1 MSIKSKAALSFAGSR
16 NFPAAKAAVRKFFT
30 KRHEVSLLP
39 NLIEVQLNSYRWF
52 LEKGLKDLLGEINP
66 IKDFTGKNL
75 ELFFG
80 DYFFDKPKYDELT
93 SRERNTTFEAPLYV
107 AAKLV
112 NKVSGKTKTQD
123 VYFGDFPLMTPRGTF
138 IVNGVERVVVS
149 QLIKSPGAFFSAET
163 MRGKNF
169 YGAKIIPNRGAWL
182 ELDTDAA
189 GVIGVKIDRKR
200 RIPITALLRVF
211 GLPGNEDILAAF
223 SDVDTDPDTRY
234 IQNTL
239 SKDASTNADE
249 GFKEVYK
256 RIRPGD
262 LATVENARSL
272 ISGMFFNAER
282 YDLSQVGRFKFNQR
296 LNIQNRAISASA
308 RARPDPLRSRGS
320 EASSQARL
328 AERDGSASARPAS
341 PNRGELPSRDG
352 QILTLEDL
360 VAVVKEII
368 RLNNSQNPPDDIDH
382 LANRRIRA
390 VGELIQAR
398 FRVGLARMA
407 RIAKDR
413 MSLADLETVTPAQ
426 LIHVRP
432 IVATMQEFFSSSQLS
447 QFMDQ
452 TNPLAELEHKR
463 RLSAMGPGGLSRE
476 RAGFE
481 VRDVHRSHYGRLCP
495 ITTPEGPNIGLVA
508 HLATYARINDFG
520 FIETPYR
527 MVKKTAKNDGHDAVE
542 EISLFDVKNDKGEL
556 VVAAGQTITLKQAK
570 DLAKIENLKDI
581 RLKPRL
587 TNKVSYLDAYEEEQ
601 LTIGQAGL
609 ETDPKGYF
617 VEPRASVRVRNVP
630 SIAETSDIDCLDVSP
645 KQIISVTTSLIPFL
659 EHDDANRALMG
670 SNMQRQAVSCIKPAS
685 PVVGTGMEEKA
696 ARDSGQVILAEEDGE
711 VVSVVGDK
719 IVIVGNKGKK
729 KEYPLLKFLR
739 TNSATAINQIPKV
752 SKGQKVKKGDLLAD
766 GASTADGELALG
778 QNVLVAFMSWEGGN
792 YEDAILISERVV
804 QKDLFSSI
812 HIDDFKID
820 VRDTKLGPEQVTRD
834 IPNVGEEKLKDLD
847 ENGVI
852 RIGAQIKA
860 GDILVGKIT
869 PKGETDLTAE
879 EKLLRVIFGEKSRD
893 VKDTSLTLPHG
904 EYGKVVN
911 IKEFSR
917 DAGDKLAS
925 GVIRSIQVSVAVL
938 RKIQVGDK
946 MAGRHGNKG
955 VISKIIPVEDM
966 PFMADGTPVDIIL
979 NPLGVVSRMNLG
991 QILETHLGLAVSR
1004 LGYKVATPVL
1014 DGITEAQIKDELE
1027 KAGLPKDGKIT
1038 MYDGKTGEPFDEKVT
1053 VGVAYML
1060 KLHHLVDDKMHARST
1075 GPYSLITQ
1083 QPLGGKAQFGGQR
1096 FGEMEVWAL
1105 EGYGVAHTLQEMLTI
1120 KSDDVIG
1127 RSKTYESIVKGEPI
1141 KKPNVPESF
1150 RVLVKELQSL
1160 CLDVELLGEGGQVT
1174 SASEESEVIAPNQP
1188 VVPVAMPE
1196 SSLFTDEPRKKF
1208 KKKEK
1213 K

>member
-1 MSIKSKAALSFAGSR
+1 MPKVSKEKIQQPTLNFKSQKLPKR
-16 NFPAAKAAVRKFFT
+16 VFFSEF
-30 KRHEVSLLP
+30 HETSALP
-39 NLIEVQLNSYRWF
+39 NLIEVQLNSYKWF
-52 LEKGLKDLLGEINP
+52 LEKGLKELLAEVTP

-80 DYFFDKPKYDELT
+80 DYFFEKGKYDEYT
-93 SRERNTTFEAPLYV
+93 ARERNTTYEAPLYV
-107 AAKLV
+107 TAKLI
-112 NKVSGKTKTQD
+112 NKLTGKTKSQD

-138 IVNGVERVVVS
+138 IINGVERVVVS
-149 QLIKSPGAFFSAET
+149 QLIKSPGVFFTTEFL
-163 MRGKNF
+163 RGKNC

-200 RIPITALLRVF
+200 RIPITALMRVF
-211 GLPGNEDILAAF
+211 GLKTNEEILKEF
-223 SDVDTDPDTRY
+223 SEIDTDPDVKY

-239 SKDASTNADE
+239 AKDASQTADE
-249 GFKEVYK
+249 GYKEVYK
-256 RIRPGD
+256 RVRPGD
-262 LATVENARSL
+262 LATVDNARSL
-272 ISGMFFNAER
+272 IDGMFFNTER
-282 YDLSQVGRFKFNQR
+282 YDFSAVGRYKFNQR
-296 LNIQNRAISASA
+296 MKLPKTDN
-308 RARPDPLRSRGS
+308 PL
-320 EASSQARL
+320 
-328 AERDGSASARPAS
+328 
-341 PNRGELPSRDG
+341 
-352 QILTLEDL
+352 LTCADFI
-360 VAVVKEII
+360 AVVKEII
-368 RLNNSQNPPDDIDH
+368 RLNNTQAVADDIDH

-413 MSLADLETVTPAQ
+413 MSLADLETVSPVQ

-495 ITTPEGPNIGLVA
+495 ITTPEGPNIGLVS
-508 HLATYARINDFG
+508 HMATYARINDFG

-527 MVKKTAKNDGHDAVE
+527 LVKKFAKNDGQDLVG
-542 EISLFDVKNDKGEL
+542 EIALYDVKSDQGKVL
-556 VVAAGQTITLKQAK
+556 AQAEINIDAK
-570 DLAKIENLKDI
+570 LAKLISKEASQQTTVRIKPKLTDKIE
-581 RLKPRL
+581 
-587 TNKVSYLDAYEEEQ
+587 YLDAFEEEQ
-601 LTIGQAGL
+601 MIIGQANIVVD
-609 ETDPKGYF
+609 EQNYF
-617 VEPRASVRVRNVP
+617 TEKRAPVRVRSVP
-630 SIAETSDIDCLDVSP
+630 SIADTDEIDCIDISP
-645 KQIISVTTSLIPFL
+645 KQIVSVTTSLIPFL

-670 SNMQRQAVSCIKPAS
+670 SNMQRQAVACIRPAA
-685 PVVGTGMEEKA
+685 PFVGTGMEEKA
-696 ARDSGQVILAEEDGE
+696 ARDSGAVIVTEEDGHIAS
-711 VVSVVGDK
+711 VSGDK
-719 IVIVGNKGKK
+719 IVVVNDSGKK
-729 KEYPLLKFLR
+729 REYHLLKFLR
-739 TNSATAINQIPKV
+739 TNSATCINQIARV
-752 SKGQKVKKGDLLAD
+752 NKGQNVKKGDLLAD
-766 GASTADGELALG
+766 GTSTEGGELGLG
-778 QNVLVAFMSWEGGN
+778 QNVVVAFMSWEGGN
-792 YEDAILISERVV
+792 YEDAILVSERVV
-804 QKDLFSSI
+804 QQDRYSSI

-820 VRDTKLGPEQVTRD
+820 VRDTKLGPEQITRD

-847 ENGVI
+847 ENGII
-852 RIGAQIKA
+852 RIGAQVKA

-869 PKGETDLTAE
+869 PKGETDLTPE

-911 IKEFSR
+911 IREFSR
-917 DAGDKLAS
+917 EAGDKLQS

-938 RKIQVGDK
+938 RKVQVGDK
-946 MAGRHGNKG
+946 RAGRHGYKG
-955 VISKIIPVEDM
+955 VISKIIPVEDL
-966 PFMADGTPVDIIL
+966 PFMADGTPVDLIL

-991 QILETHLGLAVSR
+991 QILETHLGMAARSLN
-1004 LGYKVATPVL
+1004 YKIATPAL
-1014 DGITEAQIKDELE
+1014 DGLNETQIKGELT
-1027 KAGLPKDGKIT
+1027 KAGIPTDGKVVL
-1038 MYDGKTGEPFDEKVT
+1038 YDGKTGEAFDEKVT
-1053 VGVAYML
+1053 VGVAYIM

-1105 EGYGVAHTLQEMLTI
+1105 EGYGAAHTLQEMLTI
-1120 KSDDVIG
+1120 KSDDVMG
-1127 RSKTYESIVKGEPI
+1127 RSKTYEAIVKGEPI

-1160 CLDVELLGEGGQVT
+1160 CLDVELLGADG
-1174 SASEESEVIAPNQP
+1174 VIANALEQEQMIMQDQNLVKP
-1188 VVPVAMPE
+1188 AMEVLENPA
-1196 SSLFTDEPRKKF
+1196 SLFADEEKKI

-1213 K
+1213 KGK

>member
-1 MSIKSKAALSFAGSR
+1 MAKQKHDPNQTALEIGSR
-16 NFPAAKAAVRKFFT
+16 TVPRRIFFSKLHDT
-30 KRHEVSLLP
+30 KGLP
-39 NLIEVQLNSYRWF
+39 NLIEVQLNSYKWF
-52 LEKGLKDLLGEINP
+52 LEKGLKELLGEVSP

-75 ELFFG
+75 ELSFG
-80 DYFFDKPKYDELT
+80 DYYFEKGKYDEYT
-93 SRERNTTFEAPLYV
+93 ARERNTTYEAPLYV
-107 AAKLV
+107 SAKLV

-138 IVNGVERVVVS
+138 IINGVERVVVS
-149 QLIKSPGAFFSAET
+149 QLIKSPGVFFTAESL
-163 MRGKNF
+163 RGKNYF
-169 YGAKIIPNRGAWL
+169 GAKIIPNRGAWL

-200 RIPITALLRVF
+200 RIPITAFLRVY
-211 GLPGNEDILAAF
+211 GLSANEEILQAFADI
-223 SDVDTDPDTRY
+223 DTDPDVKY
-234 IQNTL
+234 IQRTL
-239 SKDASTNADE
+239 EKDSSQNADE
-249 GFKEVYK
+249 GYKEVYK

-262 LATVENARSL
+262 LATVDNARSL
-272 ISGMFFNAER
+272 IDGMFFNTER
-282 YDLSQVGRFKFNQR
+282 YDFSDVGRYKFNQR
-296 LNIQNRAISASA
+296 MHLGNIKN
-308 RARPDPLRSRGS
+308 PL
-320 EASSQARL
+320 
-328 AERDGSASARPAS
+328 
-341 PNRGELPSRDG
+341 
-352 QILTLEDL
+352 LTREDL
-360 VAVVKEII
+360 VGVVREII
-368 RLNNSQNPPDDIDH
+368 RLNNTQEPADDIDH

-407 RIAKDR
+407 RICKDR
-413 MSLADLETVTPAQ
+413 MSLADLETVSPVQ

-495 ITTPEGPNIGLVA
+495 ITTPEGPNIGLVS
-508 HLATYARINDFG
+508 HLATYARVNEFG

-527 MVKKTAKNDGHDAVE
+527 MVKNRAKNDGEDLVG
-542 EISLFDVKNDKGEL
+542 EIVRFDVKSDSGEIL
-556 VVAAGQTITLKQAK
+556 ASAGSKIDAK
-570 DLAKIENLKDI
+570 TAKEIAKASSQQVEFAI
-581 RLKPRL
+581 KPHL
-587 TNKVSYLDAYEEEQ
+587 TDSVEYLDAFEEEQ
-601 LTIGQAGL
+601 MIIGQATT
-609 ETDPKGYF
+609 ETNEEGYF
-617 VEPRASVRVRNVP
+617 LEKRAPVRVRSVP
-630 SIAETSDIDCLDVSP
+630 SIGDTDEINCLDISP
-645 KQIISVTTSLIPFL
+645 KQIVSVTTSLIPFL

-670 SNMQRQAVSCIKPAS
+670 SNMQRQAVACIRPAA
-685 PVVGTGMEEKA
+685 PLVGTGMEQKA
-696 ARDSGQVILAEEDGE
+696 ASDSGSVILAEEAGTVTQVLGDKIT
-711 VVSVVGDK
+711 VVGDS
-719 IVIVGNKGKK
+719 GKK
-729 KEYPLLKFLR
+729 KDYPLLKFLR
-739 TNSATAINQIPKV
+739 TNSATCINQIPRV
-752 SKGQKVKKGDLLAD
+752 NKGQKVKKGDLLAD
-766 GASTADGELALG
+766 GTSTEGGELSLG

-792 YEDAILISERVV
+792 YEDAILVSERVV
-804 QKDLFSSI
+804 QQDRYSSI

-852 RIGAQIKA
+852 RIGAQVKA

-869 PKGETDLTAE
+869 PKGETDLTPE

-911 IKEFSR
+911 IREFSR
-917 DAGDKLAS
+917 EAGDKLPS

-938 RKIQVGDK
+938 RKVQVGDK

-955 VISKIIPVEDM
+955 VISKIIPVEDL
-966 PFMADGTPVDIIL
+966 PFMADGTPVDLIL

-991 QILETHLGLAVSR
+991 QILETHLGMAAYKM
-1004 LGYKVATPVL
+1004 GYKIATPVL
-1014 DGITEAQIKDELE
+1014 DGLNELQIKEELKKTGVPE
-1027 KAGLPKDGKIT
+1027 DGKVVL
-1038 MYDGKTGEPFDEKVT
+1038 YDGKTGEPFDEKVT
-1053 VGVAYML
+1053 VGVAYMM

-1105 EGYGVAHTLQEMLTI
+1105 EGYGAAHTLQEMLTI
-1120 KSDDVIG
+1120 KSDDVMG
-1127 RSKTYESIVKGEPI
+1127 RSKTYESIVKGEAI
-1141 KKPNVPESF
+1141 KKPNIPESF

-1160 CLDVELLGEGGQVT
+1160 CLDVELLGEDGVIANALQQEEMVMQQQDLNRPAVEVAENT
-1174 SASEESEVIAPNQP
+1174 ASLFSEEE
-1188 VVPVAMPE
+1188 
-1196 SSLFTDEPRKKF
+1196 KK
-1208 KKKEK
+1208 KPKKEK
-1213 K
+1213 KVK

>member
-1 MSIKSKAALSFAGSR
+1 MASKAHSPSSSLATMDEVK
-16 NFPAAKAAVRKFFT
+16 PRKFFT
-30 KRHEVSLLP
+30 KSHEVALLP
-39 NLIEVQLNSYRWF
+39 NLIEVQLDSYKWF
-52 LEKGLKDLLGEINP
+52 IEKGLKELLGEINP
-66 IKDFTGKNL
+66 IRDFTSKNL
-75 ELFFG
+75 ELSFG
-80 DYFFDKPKYDELT
+80 DHFFDKPKYDEIQA
-93 SRERNTTFEAPLYV
+93 REKNTTYEAPLYV
-107 AAKLV
+107 SAKLL
-112 NKVSGKTKTQD
+112 NKVTGKTKTQD
-123 VYFGDFPLMTPRGTF
+123 VYFGDFSLMTPRGTF
-138 IVNGVERVVVS
+138 IINGVERVVVC
-149 QLIKSPGAFFSAET
+149 QLIKSPGVFFTAEFL
-163 MRGKNF
+163 RGKNF

-211 GLPGNEDILAAF
+211 GLSSNEQILEAFKDI
-223 SDVDTDPDTRY
+223 DTDPDTKY

-239 SKDASTNADE
+239 EKDASTTADE
-249 GFKEVYK
+249 GYKEVYK

-262 LATVENARSL
+262 LATVDNAKSL
-272 ISGMFFNAER
+272 ISGMFFNTER
-282 YDLSQVGRFKFNQR
+282 YDLSAVGRFKFNQR
-296 LNIQNRAISASA
+296 LHMQ
-308 RARPDPLRSRGS
+308 PK
-320 EASSQARL
+320 E
-328 AERDGSASARPAS
+328 DGLLS
-341 PNRGELPSRDG
+341 
-352 QILTLEDL
+352 LEDL
-360 VAVVKEII
+360 VGVIKEII
-368 RLNNSQNPPDDIDH
+368 RLNNTQEPADDIDH
-382 LANRRIRA
+382 LASRRVRA
-390 VGELIQAR
+390 VGELIQTR

-413 MSLADLETVTPAQ
+413 MSLADLDTVTPAQ

-508 HLATYARINDFG
+508 HMATYARVNPFG
-520 FIETPYR
+520 FLETPYR
-527 MVKKTAKNDGHDAVE
+527 MVKKSAKNDGKDGVGEIAQFDIKDNSGVSMVPAGTEISSEMAKKLQRHE
-542 EISLFDVKNDKGEL
+542 EILEFRIKPKVTS
-556 VVAAGQTITLKQAK
+556 
-570 DLAKIENLKDI
+570 KIQ
-581 RLKPRL
+581 
-587 TNKVSYLDAYEEEQ
+587 YLDAFEEEQ
-601 LTIGQAGL
+601 LTIGQSGIEIDADGH
-609 ETDPKGYF
+609 F
-617 VEPRASVRVRNVP
+617 VEPRSSVRVHSVP
-630 SIAETSDIDCLDVSP
+630 TIAETSEIDCLDISP

-670 SNMQRQAVSCIKPAS
+670 SNMQRQAVSTICPDS
-685 PVVGTGMEEKA
+685 PIVGTGMERKA
-696 ARDSGQVILAEEDGE
+696 ASDSGTVILAEEDGE
-711 VVSVVGDK
+711 VVSVTGEK
-719 IVIVGNKGKK
+719 IVVAGEKGKK
-729 KEYPLLKFLR
+729 KEYILLKFIR
-739 TNSATAINQIPKV
+739 TNSATAINQIPRV
-752 SKGQKVKKGDLLAD
+752 YKGQQVKRGDLLAD
-766 GASTADGELALG
+766 GASTEHGELALG

-792 YEDAILISERVV
+792 YEDAILVSERLV
-804 QKDLFSSI
+804 QQDRYSSI

-820 VRDTKLGPEQVTRD
+820 VRDTKLGPEQITRD

-847 ENGVI
+847 ENGII
-852 RIGAQIKA
+852 RIGSQVKA

-893 VKDTSLTLPHG
+893 VKDTSLNLPHG

-911 IKEFSR
+911 IRQFTRE
-917 DAGDKLAS
+917 AGDKLPS

-955 VISKIIPVEDM
+955 VISRIIPVEDL
-966 PFMADGTPVDIIL
+966 PYMADGRAVDIIL

-991 QILETHLGLAVSR
+991 QILETHLGMAAYK

-1014 DGITEAQIKDELE
+1014 DGIHESQIKAELE
-1027 KAGLPKDGKIT
+1027 KAGVPQDGKVVL
-1038 MYDGKTGEPFDEKVT
+1038 YDGKTGERFDEKVT
-1053 VGVAYML
+1053 VGIMYML

-1105 EGYGVAHTLQEMLTI
+1105 EGYGAAHTLQEMLTI
-1120 KSDDVIG
+1120 KSDDVVG

-1160 CLDVELLGEGGQVT
+1160 LLDVELLGPDGQVS
-1174 SASEESEVIAPNQP
+1174 SASEESEVITPAEAQ
-1188 VVPVAMPE
+1188 VAHIQATPDV
-1196 SSLFTDEPRKKF
+1196 SLFADELSAKD
-1208 KKKEK
+1208 KKKKREK
-1213 K
+1213 KSSK